1 MQALRFSLTFLVLL
15 TTALQASAQDSSR
28 PPFAFVDIERAILN
42 VEDGQRA
49 IAELNQQLGE
59 RQAQL
64 DAEEQALREFSAQL
78 EQDLV
83 MLDAE
88 TRNQRLAEYQ
98 QRVQSYQEL
107 YLTNQQ
113 ALLVL
118 EAEAT
123 KEIVERMVG
132 LVAEIA
138 AERGLSIVFEKTRS
152 ALVWA
157 STDIDLTDQLTQ
169 LYEDRY

>member
-1 MQALRFSLTFLVLL
+1 
-15 TTALQASAQDSSR
+15 
-28 PPFAFVDIERAILN
+28 
-42 VEDGQRA
+42 
-49 IAELNQQLGE
+49 
-59 RQAQL
+59 
-64 DAEEQALREFSAQL
+64 
-78 EQDLV
+78 

-98 QRVQSYQEL
+98 QRVEEYQEL
-107 YLTNQQ
+107 YMTNQQ

-132 LVAEIA
+132 LVEELATEG
-138 AERGLSIVFEKTRS
+138 GLSIVFEKTRS

-157 STDIDLTDQLTQ
+157 SPDIDLTDQLIQ
-169 LYEDRY
+169 RYEERF

>member
-1 MQALRFSLTFLVLL
+1 MKALRFSLILIAL
-15 TTALQASAQDSSR
+15 TVSLQVAAQEASR
-28 PPFAFVDIERAILN
+28 PAFAFVDIERAILS
-42 VEDGQRA
+42 VEDGQQA
-49 IAELNQQLGE
+49 VAELNQQLE
-59 RQAQL
+59 EKQAQL
-64 DAEEQALREFSAQL
+64 DAAEQSLRDFSAQL

-88 TRNQRLAEYQ
+88 TRNRRLAEYQ
-98 QRVQSYQEL
+98 QRVQEYQEL

-123 KEIVERMVG
+123 KEIVERMVE
-132 LVAEIA
+132 LVGEIA
-138 AERGLSIVFEKTRS
+138 AEGGLNIVFEKTRS

-157 STDIDLTDQLTQ
+157 STDIDLTDQLIQ
-169 LYEDRY
+169 RYEERF

>member
-1 MQALRFSLTFLVLL
+1 MQSLRFSLPFLLLL
-15 TTALQASAQDSSR
+15 TLSAQALAQ
-28 PPFAFVDIERAILN
+28 PAFAYVDIERAIVS

-49 IAELNQQLGE
+49 MTELSGQLEE

-64 DAEEQALREFSAQL
+64 DAAEQALREYSAQL

-98 QRVQSYQEL
+98 ENLQAYQEL
-107 YLTNQQ
+107 YMTNQQ
-113 ALLVL
+113 ALLEM
-118 EAEAT
+118 EAAAT
-123 KEIVERMVG
+123 EEIVERMVQI
-132 LVAEIA
+132 VAEIA
-138 AERGLSIVFEKTRS
+138 TERGLSIVFEKTRS

-157 STDIDLTDQLTQ
+157 SADIDLTDQLIQ
-169 LYEDRY
+169 VYEGRY